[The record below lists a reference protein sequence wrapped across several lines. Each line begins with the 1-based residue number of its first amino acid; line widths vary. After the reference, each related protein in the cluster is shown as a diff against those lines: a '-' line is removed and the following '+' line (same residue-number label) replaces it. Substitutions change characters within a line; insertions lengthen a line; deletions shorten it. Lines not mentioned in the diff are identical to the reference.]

1 MLPLQCI
8 LLSRARGSHVLT
20 HVTPSHI
27 LSLTCEGKERE
38 RERLQGRYDAVLRTD
53 GWERESLL
61 LPLLAVIVIV
71 ANAQHSPCAWASRR
85 GCLSLW

>member
-8 LLSRARGSHVLT
+8 LLSRAQGSHVLT

-61 LPLLAVIVIV
+61 LPLLAVIV
-71 ANAQHSPCAWASRR
+71 ANAQHSPCARALCR
-85 GCLSLW
+85 GCLSLR